1 MIDQWSS
8 LIPDELVGAFSETRR
23 PVIFLG
29 AGFGKE
35 AIPPLK
41 TGIELEASLRKE
53 LNIADAGEGLA
64 ELLQYLENKAVGA
77 KRTVVAW
84 LKRELLHRNSEPSG
98 AHNLLLRLPCS
109 EFLTTNYDSLLIEA
123 SRGIIG
129 YRLTPIDDPG
139 TYESYLASANSDEG
153 VLGRLH
159 GAFEVEDRLVATTDD
174 YIQNY
179 TAGNKWR
186 DVVETILR
194 TRTVVFI
201 GYSLRD
207 FTTWTSYITVLSRWS
222 GNMLPHVMVSPSNSP
237 HIINFWAK
245 YGIQYVPLKAHQFLI
260 ALHDRLANLEKDESI
275 AVAAAWACLGKSYED
290 SIDEITKMQ
299 SSYGYPTLLMAAL
312 KIVEVSP

>member
-8 LIPDELVGAFSETRR
+8 LITDELVGAFSETRP

-41 TGIELEASLRKE
+41 TGFELEASLRKE
-53 LNIADAGEGLA
+53 LSIADAGEGLA

-84 LKRELLHRNSEPSG
+84 LKRELLHRNSQPSG
-98 AHNLLLRLPCS
+98 AHHLLLRLPCK

-123 SRGIIG
+123 SRGIDG

-139 TYESYLASANSDEG
+139 TYESYLASADRDEG

-159 GAFEVEDRLVATTDD
+159 GAFEAEDRLVATTDD
-174 YIQNY
+174 YIQNH
-179 TAGNKWR
+179 TSGNKWR

-222 GNMLPHVMVSPSNSP
+222 GNMLPHVMVAPSNST
-237 HIINFWAK
+237 HIVSFWAK
-245 YGIQYVPLKAHQFLI
+245 YGIQYIPLKAHQFLI
-260 ALHDRLANLEKDESI
+260 ALHDRLATLENDETI
-275 AVAAAWACLGKSYED
+275 AVAAAWACLGKSYD
-290 SIDEITKMQ
+290 DAMVEIRKMQ
-299 SSYGYPTLLMAAL
+299 SSSSYPSLLMAAL
-312 KIVEVSP
+312 KIVEVSS